1 MGLEDELKISGPEED
16 AERSIQQTPAATEE
30 STPSDYRETDSDRE
44 DSSDSELDIENQ
56 LRPDSSPPPPQ
67 TTNVPQPASTRV
79 LRDRSQI
86 KPPIRYGFHHYY
98 EPNTFESAIRC
109 FDSKYWKEAIEK
121 EVNSIENHDVWENYE
136 DEPPNPLNTTWVFK
150 IKDNTHGDPLK
161 FKSRLCVQ
169 GFNQIH
175 GTDYDETYAPTG
187 KVSTL

>member
-1 MGLEDELKISGPEED
+1 MDP
-16 AERSIQQTPAATEE
+16 
-30 STPSDYRETDSDRE
+30 DRE
-44 DSSDSELDIENQ
+44 DPQDSDQEIEQ
-56 LRPDSSPPPPQ
+56 LLRPEQEENSPTTPNNHSPP
-67 TTNVPQPASTRV
+67 TRT

-86 KPPIRYGFHHYY
+86 KPPVRYGFHHYY

-109 FDSKYWKEAIEK
+109 FDSKFWKEAIEK
-121 EVNSIENHDVWENYE
+121 EINSIENHQVWENHA
-136 DEPPNPLNTTWVFK
+136 DEPPNPLDTTWVFR

-187 KVSTL
+187 KVSTLRMLLLYSLH